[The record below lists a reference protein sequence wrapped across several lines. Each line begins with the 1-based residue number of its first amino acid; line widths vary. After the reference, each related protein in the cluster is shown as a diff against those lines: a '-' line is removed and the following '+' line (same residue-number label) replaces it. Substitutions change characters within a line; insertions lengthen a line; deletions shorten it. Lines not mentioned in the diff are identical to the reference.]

1 MLVGAAPETV
11 AIVLVEH
18 DPSWPERFEPRAAA
32 HRGGTR
38 RKGAVDRAHR
48 LNLSRRSRR
57 ETDHRHLRRGPRFL
71 RRGFVHSRAGR
82 RRYELRIR
90 EPGWHEHRM
99 LRTPARDVHLHVFT
113 LGSSEIDRVVA
124 FRDWLRANGADR
136 ELYASTKRSL
146 AQQDWPTMQHYADA
160 KTDIVEAILARAAP
174 RTTVDGGAGGRTS
187 FARSF
192 GASLTPASED
202 EDQQRDDCEH
212 HQDNDQDSH
221 RRKLPPRSE
230 G

>member
-1 MLVGAAPETV
+1 MSDQPRDPILARSQHVLVGAAPEKV

-18 DPSWPERFEPRAAA
+18 DPTWPERFEFERQRIEGALGVRARSIEHIGSTSVVGLVAKPIIDICVA
-32 HRGGTR
+32 VEDSSDEASYVPELE
-38 RKGAVDRAHR
+38 GA
-48 LNLSRRSRR
+48 
-57 ETDHRHLRRGPRFL
+57 G
-71 RRGFVHSRAGR
+71 
-82 RRYELRIR
+82 YELRIR

-99 LRTPARDVHLHVFT
+99 LRTAAHDVHLHVFT
-113 LGSSEIDRVVA
+113 RGSSEIDRLVA

-160 KTDIVEAILARAAP
+160 KADIVEAILARAAS
-174 RTTVDGGAGGRTS
+174 R
-187 FARSF
+187 
-192 GASLTPASED
+192 TPASED
-202 EDQQRDDCEH
+202 EEQQRDDCEH

-221 RRKLPPRSE
+221 RRKVPPRAE